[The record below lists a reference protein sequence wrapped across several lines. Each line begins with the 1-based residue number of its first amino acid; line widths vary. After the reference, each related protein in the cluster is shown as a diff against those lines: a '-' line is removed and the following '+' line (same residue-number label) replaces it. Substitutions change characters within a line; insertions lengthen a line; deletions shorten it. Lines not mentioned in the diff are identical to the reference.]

1 MMIMSD
7 LNTVTAPALPAL
19 QGSLDRSPTG
29 DTPNCDSAL
38 TICPIK
44 GDMDLAGGCSLS
56 ELPRDQ
62 CLPRRIAGGGRWHGL
77 GPSPPCCEPWAR
89 VLLSLTSVSPK
100 APKQGERWPP
110 GYLLFQKC
118 SVQSSSSVLV
128 HAGHLMH
135 PLFSLEILVF
145 SLTLGVFC
153 VGLGVIQVTSGSCF

>member
-1 MMIMSD
+1 MGPVIRPCAPGMFDNPGDEEVLFVMIMSD

-62 CLPRRIAGGGRWHGL
+62 CLPRRIAGGGGGMAWDPAHLAVSL
-77 GPSPPCCEPWAR
+77 GPECC
-89 VLLSLTSVSPK
+89 SL
-100 APKQGERWPP
+100 
-110 GYLLFQKC
+110 
-118 SVQSSSSVLV
+118 
-128 HAGHLMH
+128 
-135 PLFSLEILVF
+135 
-145 SLTLGVFC
+145 
-153 VGLGVIQVTSGSCF
+153 